1 MDSSIGLPIGIGA
14 ALILAS
20 LLFWYTYRNQDE
32 PEGGRQSEDQLNEM
46 YAGQI
51 KREIEMEVQ
60 NASKNNEDE
69 TLEPSNYK
77 ITSQSF

>member
-1 MDSSIGLPIGIGA
+1 
-14 ALILAS
+14 
-20 LLFWYTYRNQDE
+20 
-32 PEGGRQSEDQLNEM
+32 M

-60 NASKNNEDE
+60 NASKNNE

-77 ITSQSF
+77 ITSQSFVESPRAVEDFPYDQ

>member
-1 MDSSIGLPIGIGA
+1 MDSSIGLPIGICA

-20 LLFWYTYRNQDE
+20 LFFWCTYRNQDE

-60 NASKNNEDE
+60 NASRNNED
-69 TLEPSNYK
+69 LESSDDE